1 MDKLVVNVP
10 NYLIGSKVFV
20 FDVSGKQVLSYVQ
33 SNTKQIIDCA
43 MLPPGKYTLSFEN
56 EDRKESGHFII
67 E

>member
-1 MDKLVVNVP
+1 M
-10 NYLIGSKVFV
+10 FV

-43 MLPPGKYTLSFEN
+43 MLPPKYTLSFEN